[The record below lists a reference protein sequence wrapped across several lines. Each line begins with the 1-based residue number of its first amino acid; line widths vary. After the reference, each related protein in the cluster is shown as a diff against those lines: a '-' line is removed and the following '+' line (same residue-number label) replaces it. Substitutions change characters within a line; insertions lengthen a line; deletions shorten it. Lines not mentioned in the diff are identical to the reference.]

1 MVFFTRVA
9 GRHSLQKVF
18 LLKLSKVKYSASWNM
33 LLFTN
38 LASESVSPLWQD
50 DTVLAEL
57 FFLFA
62 HETLNPNHEEDY
74 YYFL

>member
-33 LLFTN
+33 LLLFTN

-57 FFLFA
+57 FILLA
-62 HETLNPNHEEDY
+62 HETLKRNHEEDY
-74 YYFL
+74 Y